1 MEDIKTMIIEPL
13 KEIIKNV
20 DEIVYIDFSFIEN
33 ADESIL
39 EIAEIKQVFDE
50 LNQLYSKLK

>member
-50 LNQLYSKLK
+50 LNQLYAKLK